1 METDDNDVRQN
12 LENKEQISSNR
23 HKRLRGIWNNL
34 NATTL
39 IKNHCR
45 GRKNMAERLEVKNDK
60 DLGIDEHGKD
70 LSIHVTHESTND
82 NTKVRYSRKK
92 RHTDWKKHLGEE
104 NSLCYDFRSLRHRE
118 IVFVRICCSLVIVF
132 LICNLPRLIIGL
144 FELSR

>member
-12 LENKEQISSNR
+12 PENKEQISSNR
-23 HKRLRGIWNNL
+23 HKGLRGIWNNL

-39 IKNHCR
+39 IKNRCS
-45 GRKNMAERLEVKNDK
+45 GRKNMVETVEINNYK

-92 RHTDWKKHLGEE
+92 RHTDLKKHLGEKK
-104 NSLCYDFRSLRHRE
+104 
-118 IVFVRICCSLVIVF
+118 
-132 LICNLPRLIIGL
+132 
-144 FELSR
+144 